1 VLRRSST
8 LASSTRDPDDAP
20 AARAVRAGLARKE
33 KSLPPWLLY
42 DAEGSRLYELITQL
56 PEYYPCRAE
65 RNILEEHA
73 DAIIETAASG
83 SDLPL
88 SVVELGAG
96 TASKS
101 QIVLAAAVRKQGPT
115 TFMAGDISAT
125 ALRIARERLQREERD
140 VRVRPVLA
148 HHESVLREARTLP
161 GRQLLMFMGSSIG
174 NYDEDDAVQLLAA
187 ARASLRDGGVLL
199 LGTDLRKS
207 PAVLVRAYD
216 DSQGVTARFNK
227 NLLVRINREYGGSF
241 DVSRFRHVA
250 LWNEAASRVEM
261 HLESSIPQSVG
272 IDGLGLRVAFRS
284 GERIHT
290 ESSRKYDDSAVDA
303 LLASAG
309 FRRERT
315 FFDREALFAVHLART
330 STAFTPSVS

>member
-1 VLRRSST
+1 
-8 LASSTRDPDDAP
+8 
-20 AARAVRAGLARKE
+20 
-33 KSLPPWLLY
+33 
-42 DAEGSRLYELITQL
+42 
-56 PEYYPCRAE
+56 
-65 RNILEEHA
+65 
-73 DAIIETAASG
+73 
-83 SDLPL
+83 
-88 SVVELGAG
+88 
-96 TASKS
+96 
-101 QIVLAAAVRKQGPT
+101 
-115 TFMAGDISAT
+115 
-125 ALRIARERLQREERD
+125 
-140 VRVRPVLA
+140 
-148 HHESVLREARTLP
+148 
-161 GRQLLMFMGSSIG
+161 MFMGSSIG